1 MDNFLVAKS
10 KFKPKEVKDFFGFID
25 AHLKSEKMELLN
37 RGYVYPALFRRQK
50 NIHEHE
56 FVKKLKAIISEEFQF
71 KNLKISLHSDFHIE
85 TLGGWH
91 TDEGKEA
98 GGYLPNDVKKS
109 SKIFKCGVYLCE
121 NKSKLQNTMISFK
134 VDGKVVQ
141 PKTEVG
147 DIVFFPIEITHKGY
161 SGNLIVRSIYFF
173 TIRLDKIF
181 NTNFSNFFTKL
192 RLKNTRD
199 LRRAF
204 FFTFG
209 EDSEVLNYFENKNFQ
224 REKNQIN

>member
-1 MDNFLVAKS
+1 
-10 KFKPKEVKDFFGFID
+10 
-25 AHLKSEKMELLN
+25 
-37 RGYVYPALFRRQK
+37 
-50 NIHEHE
+50 
-56 FVKKLKAIISEEFQF
+56 
-71 KNLKISLHSDFHIE
+71 
-85 TLGGWH
+85 
-91 TDEGKEA
+91 
-98 GGYLPNDVKKS
+98 
-109 SKIFKCGVYLCE
+109 
-121 NKSKLQNTMISFK
+121 MISFK

-224 REKNQIN
+224 REKNQINCILEKSF